1 MASAHRSNDIDP
13 NRAEESSSGSEGAR
27 LSGEASASGTP
38 TRILLVEDNGFDAT
52 RVEDLLRDHG
62 QETFALER
70 CTRLD
75 EALRALRRGAHQAVL
90 LDLTLPDSRGL
101 ATLERLRAAH
111 PHVPVVVMT
120 VLDDPHLPG
129 IALSSGA
136 QDYLVKWDR
145 DALSLGRAL
154 RYAIE
159 RHRAHRSLAEARER
173 ERHLATHDPLT
184 DLPNRAL
191 FLDRLSH
198 ALEGARRRG
207 HRVAVLFLDVDYF
220 KLLNDSLG
228 HGVGD
233 AVLRMVART
242 LRRCI
247 RRSDTPARVGGDEF
261 AVVLEDVGAEHDAG
275 RVAREISRQLS
286 RPQMVKGQE
295 VAITASAGIAVFPE
309 DGEASEV
316 LVRNADT
323 AMYCMKELG
332 RNGYAFFSSE
342 MDAQARR
349 QLALEGALRDAIQS
363 GQLTCHFQP
372 QVHADRGLV
381 GVEALARW
389 RHAEL
394 GWIGPDEFV
403 PLAERRGL
411 GPSLGAHVLG
421 LACAAAR
428 EWMVEGRPLRLSVNV
443 AARQLA
449 HPEFA
454 ASVRRSLEQT
464 GFPPERLELE
474 ITEGSLMEERSSGL
488 AALRDLRSSG
498 VRVSIDDF
506 GTGYSCLRALQRL
519 PVDAI
524 KIDASFVHGCT
535 RNPADAAIIRTMAAL
550 AQELGLDI
558 VAEGVERR
566 EQCELLV
573 GLGCRTLQGF
583 LFGRPAPERV
593 FARRFLSPTAAAYQ
607 RVAAE
612 GRPLSR
618 RRS

>member
-1 MASAHRSNDIDP
+1 MASLPRSQDVDA
-13 NRAEESSSGSEGAR
+13 NRAEGSSSGAE
-27 LSGEASASGTP
+27 SGCVPDRAGSRTAPTP
-38 TRILLVEDNGFDAT
+38 ILLVEDNAFDAA
-52 RVEDLLRDHG
+52 RVQDLLGGPGD
-62 QETFALER
+62 ETFALER
-70 CTRLD
+70 CARLD
-75 EALRALRRGAHQAVL
+75 EALQMLQRGAHQAVL

-120 VLDDPHLPG
+120 VSDDAHLPAA
-129 IALSSGA
+129 ALGSGA
-136 QDYLVKWDR
+136 QDYLVKWER

-159 RHRAHRSLAEARER
+159 RHRAHRALAEARER

-198 ALEGARRRG
+198 ALEGARRRDR
-207 HRVAVLFLDVDYF
+207 RVAVLFLDVDHF
-220 KLLNDSLG
+220 KHLNDSLG

-233 AVLRMVART
+233 AVLRMVAET

-247 RRSDTPARVGGDEF
+247 RRNDTPARMGGDEF
-261 AVVLEDVGAEHDAG
+261 AVVLEDVRAEHDAG
-275 RVAREISRQLS
+275 RVAREISRRLS
-286 RPQMVKGQE
+286 RPQMVLGQE
-295 VAITASAGIAVFPE
+295 VSITASAGIAVFPE
-309 DGEASEV
+309 DGEVSDD

-332 RNGYAFFSSE
+332 RNGYAFFSAE
-342 MDAQARR
+342 MDVQARR
-349 QLALEGALRDAIQS
+349 QLALEGALRDALQA
-363 GQLTCHFQP
+363 GRLTCHFQP
-372 QVHADRGLV
+372 QVDVEGGLV
-381 GVEALARW
+381 GAEALARW

-411 GPSLGAHVLG
+411 GVSLGSHVLG

-428 EWMVEGRPLRLSVNV
+428 EWTLDGRPLRLAVNV
-443 AARQLA
+443 AARQLV

-454 ASVRRSLEQT
+454 ASVRRSLVQT
-464 GFPPERLELE
+464 GFPPERLDLE
-474 ITEGSLMEERSSGL
+474 ITEGSLMEEQSPGL
-488 AALRDLRSSG
+488 AALRDLRALG

-524 KIDASFVHGCT
+524 KIDASFVQGCT
-535 RNPADAAIIRTMAAL
+535 RSPADAAIVRTMAAL
-550 AQELGLDI
+550 AQELGLDL
-558 VAEGVERR
+558 VAEGVESR

-573 GLGCRTLQGF
+573 GMGCSTLQGF
-583 LFGRPAPERV
+583 LFGRPTPERV
-593 FARRFLSPTAAAYQ
+593 FARRFLSRAAAAPQ
-607 RVAAE
+607 DAAVRV
-612 GRPLSR
+612 RPPSPR
-618 RRS
+618 RR